1 MQAASQSIALMQ
13 RSSAEFFRQ
22 SGCVACHHQP
32 ATAMALASARQAGL
46 KIDEPA
52 AHEMGEALRLGW
64 GVSMDDMLQGIH
76 RGGGSDRLVNQ
87 LLAVSAAGY
96 PPDANTDA
104 ALADVV
110 ALQRPTA

>member
-1 MQAASQSIALMQ
+1 MQAALQSIALMQ

-32 ATAMALASARQAGL
+32 ATAMALGSARQESL
-46 KIDEPA
+46 KIDKPA

-64 GVSMDDMLQGIH
+64 GVSMDDMLQEIH
-76 RGGGSDRLVNQ
+76 RGGGSDHLVNQ
-87 LLAVSAAGY
+87 LLDVSAAGY

-104 ALADVV
+104 ALADFV